1 MPDSVSISWWEW
13 VVVWNWDELVDG
25 RAQMSWCPINPGH
38 KHHLARQSA
47 NRPDYREVTSKKI
60 SFSSDLICGRS
71 CSFLLLQV
79 FFQSASIYYFVLT
92 DGTIHHDNVYH
103 LEAVGQSGHARNVPW
118 TWCQIAGSRSIC
130 LNIYLCLCLGK
141 TKKTPQN
148 IWNFPWL
155 CFSFVSSSI
164 ITNCHYD
171 NWSFIN

>member
-1 MPDSVSISWWEW
+1 MTQ
-13 VVVWNWDELVDG
+13 
-25 RAQMSWCPINPGH
+25 RT
-38 KHHLARQSA
+38 LARPGLSRNGSKYVLQLITRREYQNLS
-47 NRPDYREVTSKKI
+47 NRI
-60 SFSSDLICGRS
+60 SFSSDSICGRS
-71 CSFLLLQV
+71 CSFLLLKE
-79 FFQSASIYYFVLT
+79 FFQSASSIHYFVLT
-92 DGTIHHDNVYH
+92 DVTIYHDNVYH

-130 LNIYLCLCLGK
+130 LNIYLSLCLGK